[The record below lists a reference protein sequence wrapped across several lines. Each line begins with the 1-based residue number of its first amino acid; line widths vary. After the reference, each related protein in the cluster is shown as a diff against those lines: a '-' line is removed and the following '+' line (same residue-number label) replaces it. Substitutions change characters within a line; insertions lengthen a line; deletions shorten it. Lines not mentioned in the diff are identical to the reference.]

1 MKIIFIHGMNQ
12 QDYTADSLKDY
23 WISILAQGMDEL
35 CQKDKFC
42 LRLQAEQLNIALP
55 FYGDLISK
63 HQLRNN
69 FDFDTL
75 LPKSIFNFH
84 WNHSETLAPA
94 PEPQVADMNLP
105 ELPIFTQKKI
115 LPFKTRLYLA
125 SEVVRDIAL
134 KEFFTV
140 LDSFPKLQQSLV
152 HKFLIETYMYLNCPE
167 FIQEVNQRILASFD
181 EHEEH
186 IIVSH
191 SLGSVVAYNLLQQLD
206 PKFCVQRFI
215 TLGSPLAFR
224 MVQSKV
230 IQPISHPKGL
240 HGNWYN
246 FYSDDDFLT
255 AFPLMQPP
263 FNFRPS
269 LRNKKIATFTT
280 MPHKIIGYL
289 QHPAVIKCILEPIL
303 KPSMLKP
310 CRILAK
316 KPH

>member
-12 QDYTADSLKDY
+12 QDYTADSLKEY
-23 WISILAQGMDEL
+23 WTSILAQGIDEL
-35 CQKDKFC
+35 CLKDKFC
-42 LRLQAEQLNIALP
+42 LRIRVEQLNIELP
-55 FYGDLISK
+55 FYGDLITK
-63 HQLRNN
+63 HQLSNN
-69 FDFDTL
+69 FDFDTF
-75 LPKSIFNFH
+75 LPKSVLNFH
-84 WNHSETLAPA
+84 WNHSEALK
-94 PEPQVADMNLP
+94 PEPQVVDTELP
-105 ELPIFTQKKI
+105 ELPIFTPKKI
-115 LPFKTRLYLA
+115 LSLKTRLYFA
-125 SEVVRDIAL
+125 SQIAKDLAL
-134 KEFFTV
+134 KEFFTI
-140 LDSFPKLQQSLV
+140 LNSFPKLQQSLI

-167 FIQEVNQRILASFD
+167 FMQEVNQRILASFD
-181 EHEEH
+181 EYEEH

-191 SLGSVVAYNLLQQLD
+191 SLGTVIAYNLLQQLD
-206 PKFCVQRFI
+206 PKFCIQRFI

-230 IQPISHPKGL
+230 IQPIIHPKGL

-269 LRNKKIATFTT
+269 IRNKKISTFTT

-310 CRILAK
+310 CRIPAK
-316 KPH
+316 NPC

>member
-12 QDYTADSLKDY
+12 QDYTADSLKEY
-23 WISILAQGMDEL
+23 WTSILAQGIDEL
-35 CQKDKFC
+35 CLKDKFC
-42 LRLQAEQLNIALP
+42 LRIRVEQLNIELP
-55 FYGDLISK
+55 FYGDLITK
-63 HQLRNN
+63 HQLSNN
-69 FDFDTL
+69 FDFDTF
-75 LPKSIFNFH
+75 LPKSVLNFH
-84 WNHSETLAPA
+84 WNHSEALQ
-94 PEPQVADMNLP
+94 PEPQIVDTELP
-105 ELPIFTQKKI
+105 ELPIFTPKKI
-115 LPFKTRLYLA
+115 LSLKTRLYFA
-125 SEVVRDIAL
+125 SQIAKDLAL
-134 KEFFTV
+134 KEFFTI
-140 LDSFPKLQQSLV
+140 LNSFPKLQQSLI

-167 FIQEVNQRILASFD
+167 FMQEVNQRILASLD

-191 SLGSVVAYNLLQQLD
+191 SLGTVIAYNLLQQLD
-206 PKFCVQRFI
+206 PKFCIQRFI

-230 IQPISHPKGL
+230 IQPIIHPKGL

-269 LRNKKIATFTT
+269 IRNKKISTFTT

-310 CRILAK
+310 CRIPAK
-316 KPH
+316 NPC